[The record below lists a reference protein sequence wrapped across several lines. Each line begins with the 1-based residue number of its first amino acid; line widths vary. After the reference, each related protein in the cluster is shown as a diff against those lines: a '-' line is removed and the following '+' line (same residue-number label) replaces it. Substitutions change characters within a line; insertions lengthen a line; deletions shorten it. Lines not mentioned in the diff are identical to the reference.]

1 VPGVVRRL
9 QVVVPREFAD
19 ALVGRSGD
27 AGQRWV
33 ETAPAL
39 VERLCRRWQIE
50 LTGDPALYGDNNLL
64 LPARQAA
71 DGCML
76 KLCGPGHDTMAEVT
90 ALLAWD
96 GRGAV
101 QLLEAS
107 PEDGALLLEQLDG
120 SRSLSG
126 LGLFDAAEAAGDLI
140 RQLTIPGPPGLCQLG
155 DMAAEI
161 AETIAPRQNALG
173 NPVPARW
180 AALAAGLAAELAA
193 DAGADLVHADLH
205 YDNVLAGT
213 RQPWLAIDPKAIAG
227 DPELSVPELM
237 WTRLDEAES
246 ASDIRALLAALT
258 RAAALDP
265 AKARAWT
272 IVRAADYW
280 LWGLDHGFTQ
290 DPVRCHRLLD
300 TLAQ

>member
-1 VPGVVRRL
+1 LPA
-9 QVVVPREFAD
+9 VVPREFAD
-19 ALVGRSGD
+19 ALVRSSGD
-27 AGQRWV
+27 IGRRWV
-33 ETAPAL
+33 EAVPAL
-39 VERLCRRWQIE
+39 VERLCGRWQIE

-64 LPARQAA
+64 LPAHRAA

-76 KLCGPGHDTMAEVT
+76 KLCGPGHDTAAEVT

-101 QLLEAS
+101 RLQEAS
-107 PEDGALLLEQLDG
+107 PGDGALLLEQLDS

-126 LGLFDAAEAAGDLI
+126 LSLFDAAEIAGDLI
-140 RQLTIPGPPGLCQLG
+140 RQLTIPAPPGLCQLG
-155 DMAAEI
+155 DMATEI
-161 AETIAPRQNALG
+161 AQTVGPRQNALG

-180 AALAAGLAAELAA
+180 AGQAAGLAAELAA
-193 DAGADLVHADLH
+193 GAGADLVHADLH
-205 YDNVLAGT
+205 YGNVLAGA

-237 WTRLDEAES
+237 WTRLNEAENP
-246 ASDIRALLAALT
+246 SDIRALLAALT

-272 IVRAADYW
+272 IVRAVDYW
-280 LWGLDHGFTQ
+280 LWGLDNGFTE

-300 TLAQ
+300 ALAR